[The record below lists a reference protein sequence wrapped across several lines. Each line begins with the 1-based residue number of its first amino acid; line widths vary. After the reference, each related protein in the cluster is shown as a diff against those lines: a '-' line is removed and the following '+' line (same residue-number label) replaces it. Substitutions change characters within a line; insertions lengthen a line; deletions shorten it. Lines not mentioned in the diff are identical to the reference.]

1 MAPPPVYGAPPA
13 DEHTGTC
20 DYQSERVCYVAVYFW
35 RVCERE
41 ETEVELFQ
49 RVFPNILRLI
59 FNTYIL
65 VGGCCG
71 ETLGLKAI
79 LWNVVYS
86 VCLLVCSV
94 TCAFGVANSD
104 WVSNSAVSFQ
114 LSVSFFPSFY

>member
-1 MAPPPVYGAPPA
+1 MNIPVRVIIKANVSVTWRCIFGA
-13 DEHTGTC
+13 C
-20 DYQSERVCYVAVYFW
+20 V
-35 RVCERE
+35 RE
-41 ETEVELFQ
+41 KKQKLSSFK
-49 RVFPNILRLI
+49 RVFPKNNIPRPFYFLTL
-59 FNTYIL
+59 YIL

-79 LWNVVYS
+79 IWNVVYS

-114 LSVSFFPSFY
+114 LSVSFFSFILLEQLAS